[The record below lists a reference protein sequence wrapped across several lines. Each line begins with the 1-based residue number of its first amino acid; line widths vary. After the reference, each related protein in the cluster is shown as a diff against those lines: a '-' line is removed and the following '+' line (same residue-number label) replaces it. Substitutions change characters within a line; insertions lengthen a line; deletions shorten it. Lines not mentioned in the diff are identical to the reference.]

1 MCRVP
6 IAAAVSTFTPPAWL
20 DAAVLPPYL
29 PLAAAVDALL
39 PPMDAEDLSMLDAFL
54 KTEPGVKSEA
64 VPGAGSAMPDGLL
77 ASSGLAALDAPL
89 THAVAVSGGTYAPRG
104 KGKKVGSGWAGRWCR
119 GRERGAGRARA
130 LLCACRPPP
139 KRVVGVRANR
149 EAWRPRPETG
159 GRARKRH
166 SAGKGPS
173 VCGRPRPPRPA
184 PPHRLLK
191 RSRHK
196 SNTSRRGAGRAAGA
210 RGGGWRVVPLR
221 DNCTPTARRP
231 TPNPTSAASR
241 PSAPAR
247 ARRGL

>member
-77 ASSGLAALDAPL
+77 ASYGLAALDAPL

-139 KRVVGVRANR
+139 KCEPRGMETATGNGRQGPQTALCR
-149 EAWRPRPETG
+149 QRPECLRSPAPTT
-159 GRARKRH
+159 
-166 SAGKGPS
+166 
-173 VCGRPRPPRPA
+173 PRPA
-184 PPHRLLK
+184 PQTAQEVEAQVEHVKK
-191 RSRHK
+191 R
-196 SNTSRRGAGRAAGA
+196 RR
-210 RGGGWRVVPLR
+210 
-221 DNCTPTARRP
+221 
-231 TPNPTSAASR
+231 
-241 PSAPAR
+241 
-247 ARRGL
+247 